1 MNYSRRQL
9 EAFGEPLGDSVTRK
23 EGGRIIYGGGGEST
37 PVQTSTNDLPPWAQ
51 GYAKTALEKASA
63 LSNKP
68 YQAYGADRIAG
79 FSPMQ
84 LQAQQSAAGIDAGPT
99 GFAQGIGAYTSP
111 YMQNVVDIQKR
122 EAGRQSDIMGQQ
134 QQAQAAQAGAFGGSR
149 DAIMRAE
156 RERNLGQQMGDIQA
170 RGSQAAY
177 DQASNQFRQGISQG
191 MDVNRLQ
198 NAYGGQQQGLEQQ
211 GLTQAYGDFQNQQN
225 YPYKQLGF
233 FADMIRGLPVGQN
246 TTTYGPSPSPL
257 NAVAGIGALSKYFA
271 EGGMVGSAGL
281 HELALSRMREQA

>member
-1 MNYSRRQL
+1 MSDGGSSSSATGAQ
-9 EAFGEPLGDSVTRK
+9 VT
-23 EGGRIIYGGGGEST
+23 
-37 PVQTSTNDLPPWAQ
+37 DLPEWAK
-51 GYAKTALEKASA
+51 GYAKSTLEKGAA
-63 LSNKP
+63 LADKP
-68 YQAYGADRIAG
+68 YEAYGANRIAG

-84 LQAQQSAAGIDAGPT
+84 QAAQQSAAGMSAGPEA
-99 GFAQGIGAYTSP
+99 FSQGIGAYMSP

-177 DQASNQFRQGISQG
+177 DQAANQFRQGITQG
-191 MDVNRLQ
+191 MDINRLQ
-198 NAYGGQQQGLEQQ
+198 SAYGGQQQALEQQ
-211 GLTQAYGDFQNQQN
+211 GLSQAYQDFLNQQN

-233 FADMIRGLPVGQN
+233 MSDMIRGVPIGQQ
-246 TTTYGPSPSPL
+246 TTMYGQAPSAASTL
-257 NAVAGIGALSKYFA
+257 GGLGAIGMGLSKYFA
-271 EGGMVGSAGL
+271 EGGPVESAGL
-281 HELALSRMREQA
+281 VDLALQRMGVQS

>member
-1 MNYSRRQL
+1 MS
-9 EAFGEPLGDSVTRK
+9 D
-23 EGGRIIYGGGGEST
+23 GGSSGGGGGSSNVT
-37 PVQTSTNDLPPWAQ
+37 GTTTQVTDLPDWAK
-51 GYAKTALEKASA
+51 GYAKSALEKTQA
-63 LSNKP
+63 LTDKP
-68 YQAYGADRIAG
+68 YGAYGGERIAG

-84 LQAQQSAAGIDAGPT
+84 LQAQQAAGQMNAGPE
-99 GFAQGIGAYTSP
+99 GFSQGIGAYMSP
-111 YMQNVVDIQKR
+111 YMQNVVDVQKR

-177 DQASNQFRQGISQG
+177 DQASNQFRQGITQG

-198 NAYGGQQQGLEQQ
+198 SAYGGQEQALRQQGLSQ
-211 GLTQAYGDFQNQQN
+211 GYQDFQNQQQ

-233 FADMIRGLPVGQN
+233 MSDMIRGLPVGSQSSSMTSAPGASAAN
-246 TTTYGPSPSPL
+246 TIGGL
-257 NAVAGIGALSKYFA
+257 GAVGMGLSKYFA
-271 EGGMVGSAGL
+271 EGGHVKASGL
-281 HELALSRMREQA
+281 ADLAMARMKGHV